1 MRFWLTRKHM
11 AETRQKAYAALL
23 NASSNPDRVLM
34 LRNTCYLLKHI
45 TKLQFTVYHY
55 EDSDSD
61 YQMQNPVIAL
71 MSNI

>member
-1 MRFWLTRKHM
+1 M

-23 NASSNPDRVLM
+23 NASSNPDTVLM

-45 TKLQFTVYHY
+45 TKLQFTIHHY

-61 YQMQNPVIAL
+61 YQMQTPLIAL
-71 MSNI
+71 MNKI